1 MAEIISKTQVFNE
14 LTNEE
19 LEIVISFAA
28 TLIQS
33 RDKNMEA
40 KYLFSKFNKHIE
52 NDNVKEMAQ
61 KEEMSAERINEVISG
76 LVGAIPDS
84 DKSLEEYRAERLE
97 KYEVFD

>member
-52 NDNVKEMAQ
+52 RLKRQKGIDYPSLQRYVDN
-61 KEEMSAERINEVISG
+61 
-76 LVGAIPDS
+76 
-84 DKSLEEYRAERLE
+84 
-97 KYEVFD
+97 